1 MDLFQQASR
10 VKLRFN
16 SPRGE
21 LSVEQLWDV
30 PLTSRNGFD
39 LDNIAKGANRD
50 LKDATEESFVQ
61 TTSPQATILNLR
73 MDVIKSV
80 IATKIAERDAAETKE
95 KRRVER
101 DRLIALLADK
111 QDAALQEL
119 SAEEIQAR
127 LEALKD

>member
-10 VKLRFN
+10 VKLRIN

-39 LDNIAKGANRD
+39 LDTIAKGANRD

-73 MDVIKSV
+73 MDIVKSV
-80 IATKIAERDAAETKE
+80 IATKIAEREAAATKE
-95 KRRVER
+95 SRRVER
-101 DRLIALLADK
+101 ERLTALLADK
-111 QDAALQEL
+111 QDDALKAM

-127 LEALKD
+127 LAELND